1 MSRSNASRQ
10 EEPRSSTWARKARTS
25 NPQAE
30 EALAAVGAGGVGGEQ
45 SLGDE
50 LAEGGLVLAEG
61 ALALLAVVKE
71 RVDGAAA
78 GPAEEQGAESGEEKS
93 WLRHEC
99 AYRYAPMK
107 ATSISKKT
115 KVPADAAQAALRHPF
130 GKLRVFRPFG
140 KLRISDAFEQ
150 CRQALC
156 SLEWISE
163 GSVSANHPGT
173 WRWTRKVA
181 GKTVTVALSD
191 TQARAFRQAIA
202 EHRRLKKLLQEMRA
216 LSQEALLQTI
226 PGPTP
231 RPPKKRPKSAL
242 S

>member
-1 MSRSNASRQ
+1 
-10 EEPRSSTWARKARTS
+10 
-25 NPQAE
+25 
-30 EALAAVGAGGVGGEQ
+30 
-45 SLGDE
+45 
-50 LAEGGLVLAEG
+50 
-61 ALALLAVVKE
+61 
-71 RVDGAAA
+71 
-78 GPAEEQGAESGEEKS
+78 
-93 WLRHEC
+93 
-99 AYRYAPMK
+99 MK

-115 KVPADAAQAALRHPF
+115 KAPADAAQAALRH
-130 GKLRVFRPFG
+130 PFG

-181 GKTVTVALSD
+181 GKTVTVALSG

-226 PGPTP
+226 PGPTR
-231 RPPKKRPKSAL
+231 RPPKKRPNSTPIL
-242 S
+242 